1 MASFHIEDQIVIIKH
16 FFYKISELQKLELF
30 CHKEV
35 LIVMWCGAS
44 FLLFWQEQGQ
54 FCLDKP
60 LDEYQHVSHEK
71 PLIFNPAL
79 YLTKPWKWIV
89 NKRRAKASLL
99 SLQITESLNSCW
111 TEPREFQVLFPE
123 PAEVLEILIKLCR

>member
-1 MASFHIEDQIVIIKH
+1 MALELREAIHNAKKKISFENDNLIPHIGSDRQLLKI
-16 FFYKISELQKLELF
+16 FFYKANELQKLELF

-35 LIVMWCGAS
+35 LIVMRRAAS

-79 YLTKPWKWIV
+79 YLTKP
-89 NKRRAKASLL
+89 
-99 SLQITESLNSCW
+99 
-111 TEPREFQVLFPE
+111 
-123 PAEVLEILIKLCR
+123 